1 MVEDLTVRGVFHNST
16 LRTNGPPNGP
26 EVERP
31 VALVSDDRAANGLS
45 TRNEGDDSERIEEHN
60 EKGECRN
67 ECVCSD
73 GESI

>member
-16 LRTNGPPNGP
+16 LRANGPPNGP

-31 VALVSDDRAANGLS
+31 VALVGDDRAANGLS
-45 TRNEGDDSERIEEHN
+45 TRNEGDDSERIEEHI
-60 EKGECRN
+60 KKSECRN

-73 GESI
+73 GESL